1 MGNLKGLILT
11 PNLGQ
16 GQVRSVQMFFTPSMG
31 IMARRVDKLG
41 LDIRS
46 FREPLKR
53 AIRNVVIPSIA
64 ENFAVGG
71 RPSWSPLESDTI
83 SQKGHDQPLIRSGKL
98 RRNMTYLSMWHIDS
112 EKAFI
117 ADLPQRIWYGK
128 VHQAGA
134 NFKTRPAKM
143 KTIHITYLGVSL
155 GRPNKDSDNVGSIP
169 ARPFVVLQ
177 PEDEIEI
184 RLVFEE
190 WLSER
195 IAAAQ
200 LGRI

>member
-1 MGNLKGLILT
+1 MSNLKGLILT

-71 RPSWSPLESDTI
+71 RPSWSHP
-83 SQKGHDQPLIRSGKL
+83 
-98 RRNMTYLSMWHIDS
+98 
-112 EKAFI
+112 
-117 ADLPQRIWYGK
+117 
-128 VHQAGA
+128 
-134 NFKTRPAKM
+134 
-143 KTIHITYLGVSL
+143 
-155 GRPNKDSDNVGSIP
+155 
-169 ARPFVVLQ
+169 
-177 PEDEIEI
+177 
-184 RLVFEE
+184 
-190 WLSER
+190 
-195 IAAAQ
+195 
-200 LGRI
+200 